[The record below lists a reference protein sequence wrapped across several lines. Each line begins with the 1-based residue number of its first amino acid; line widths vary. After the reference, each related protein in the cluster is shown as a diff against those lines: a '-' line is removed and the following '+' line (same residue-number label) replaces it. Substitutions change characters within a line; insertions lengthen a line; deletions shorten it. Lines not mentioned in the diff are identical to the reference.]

1 MDSKAMLFIK
11 HLNDKDCTVSKDDL
25 LNLALECGLDL
36 NPKIAMSKIIEAII
50 EKGYFN
56 RLFDYFVEF
65 ILIPS
70 WEVADFYNISS
81 AKLNQLKTIGAI
93 KEQPTSKK
101 FYSRRDKGYFDA
113 DVYPLSVLNYDKQE
127 LLDAYENAFGGDVYS
142 LRIETKDKLQIE
154 PITNELQKTFKMER
168 VPDIYEHRN
177 EDGFYTYYKVKLLN
191 NSNEESNRFLSEI
204 NKLKKEKEDLKKKND
219 EQIERIF
226 KILREYLGD
235 DVGDVFSLTVKLQK
249 LTQQQVRGGQ

>member
-1 MDSKAMLFIK
+1 
-11 HLNDKDCTVSKDDL
+11 
-25 LNLALECGLDL
+25 
-36 NPKIAMSKIIEAII
+36 
-50 EKGYFN
+50 
-56 RLFDYFVEF
+56 
-65 ILIPS
+65 
-70 WEVADFYNISS
+70 
-81 AKLNQLKTIGAI
+81 
-93 KEQPTSKK
+93 
-101 FYSRRDKGYFDA
+101 
-113 DVYPLSVLNYDKQE
+113 LNYDKQE
-127 LLDAYENAFGGDVYS
+127 LLNAYENAFGGDVYA

-154 PITNELQKTFKMER
+154 PITNELQKIFKMER

-249 LTQQQVRGGQ
+249 LTQQQVRRVQ